1 MYIDEVHIR
10 TLGTKYEKNKE
21 KKNQVVNH
29 FANDDG
35 MQAKDLIQ
43 FLETYQD
50 NIAKHTDCEILVTFK
65 ERN

>member
-1 MYIDEVHIR
+1 MYIDEVQIR
-10 TLGTKYEKNKE
+10 TLGTKYDGNKE

-29 FANDDG
+29 FASDDG

-50 NIAKHTDCEILVTFK
+50 NIAKHADCEVLITFK
-65 ERN
+65 ERD